1 MIPPFL
7 IGYSRFILSYIQ
19 VDELTKVY
27 EYNCSDTVNFGSE
40 FPIES
45 CMNLYRTEFDDDL
58 DDSTMYF
65 TIDSI
70 KLKAFFIDSVE
81 PYEYYYAYAEILSPM
96 ESLMNSEF
104 WTDGYLFKINSN
116 SSEIEIMTFSDV
128 KDVMRSTIYPM
139 YCSGIYDEDILLLQ
153 DFNNNF

>member
-1 MIPPFL
+1 MRRPLL
-7 IGYSRFILSYIQ
+7 IGYSRFIFSRIQ
-19 VDELTKVY
+19 VDKSTKVY
-27 EYNCSDTVNFGSE
+27 EYNCSDTVNFGSD
-40 FPIES
+40 FQIES

-70 KLKAFFIDSVE
+70 KLQAFFIDNDES
-81 PYEYYYAYAEILSPM
+81 YEYYYAYAEILSPM

-116 SSEIEIMTFSDV
+116 SSEIEIMIFSDV
-128 KDVMRSTIYPM
+128 KGGMRSTIYPM

-153 DFNNNF
+153 NFNYNF